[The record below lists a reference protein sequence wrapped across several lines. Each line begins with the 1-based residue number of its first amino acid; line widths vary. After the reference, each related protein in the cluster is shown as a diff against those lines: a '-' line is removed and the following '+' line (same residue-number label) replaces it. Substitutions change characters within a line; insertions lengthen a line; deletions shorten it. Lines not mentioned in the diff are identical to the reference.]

1 MRTIE
6 LWTDGSCKKNG
17 QKGAYG
23 GWGAVMIDEE
33 IGEYRA
39 CGREEAT
46 TNNIMEMTSV
56 YIVYA
61 SDDWGA
67 RKGIVGIYTNKAI
80 AIDHIIDYYRENT
93 DLTESELQEARFQL
107 NEFYQTQGI
116 TKADNFE
123 IDIKS
128 LNEWD
133 W

>member
-1 MRTIE
+1 MDT
-6 LWTDGSCKKNG
+6 
-17 QKGAYG
+17 
-23 GWGAVMIDEE
+23 
-33 IGEYRA
+33 
-39 CGREEAT
+39 
-46 TNNIMEMTSV
+46 TSV

-61 SDDWGA
+61 ADDWGT
-67 RKGIVGIYTNKAI
+67 RKGIVGIYTDKEI
-80 AIDHIIDYYRENT
+80 AIDQTIDYYRENT

-107 NEFYQTQGI
+107 SMYYQTQGI

>member
-1 MRTIE
+1 
-6 LWTDGSCKKNG
+6 
-17 QKGAYG
+17 
-23 GWGAVMIDEE
+23 
-33 IGEYRA
+33 
-39 CGREEAT
+39 
-46 TNNIMEMTSV
+46 MEMTSV

-61 SDDWGA
+61 ADDWGA
-67 RKGIVGIYTNKAI
+67 RKGIVGVYTDMAI

-93 DLTESELQEARFQL
+93 DLTESELQEARQQL
-107 NEFYQTQGI
+107 YDFYQTQGI

>member
-1 MRTIE
+1 MDT
-6 LWTDGSCKKNG
+6 
-17 QKGAYG
+17 
-23 GWGAVMIDEE
+23 
-33 IGEYRA
+33 
-39 CGREEAT
+39 
-46 TNNIMEMTSV
+46 TSV

-61 SDDWGA
+61 ADDWGT
-67 RKGIVGIYTNKAI
+67 RKGIVGVYTDKEI

-93 DLTESELQEARFQL
+93 DLTESEIEEARQQL

>member
-1 MRTIE
+1 
-6 LWTDGSCKKNG
+6 
-17 QKGAYG
+17 
-23 GWGAVMIDEE
+23 
-33 IGEYRA
+33 
-39 CGREEAT
+39 
-46 TNNIMEMTSV
+46 MEMTSV

-61 SDDWGA
+61 TDDWGA
-67 RKGIVGIYTNKAI
+67 RKGIVGIYTQKAI

-93 DLTESELQEARFQL
+93 DLTESELQEARQQL
-107 NEFYQTQGI
+107 YDFYQTQGI

>member
-1 MRTIE
+1 MA
-6 LWTDGSCKKNG
+6 S
-17 QKGAYG
+17 
-23 GWGAVMIDEE
+23 V
-33 IGEYRA
+33 
-39 CGREEAT
+39 
-46 TNNIMEMTSV
+46 SV

-61 SDDWGA
+61 SDDWRA

-80 AIDHIIDYYRENT
+80 AIDHIINYYRENT
-93 DLTESELQEARFQL
+93 DLTESEIEEARFQL

>member
-1 MRTIE
+1 MDT
-6 LWTDGSCKKNG
+6 
-17 QKGAYG
+17 
-23 GWGAVMIDEE
+23 
-33 IGEYRA
+33 
-39 CGREEAT
+39 
-46 TNNIMEMTSV
+46 TSV

-61 SDDWGA
+61 ADEWGK
-67 RKGIVGIYTNKAI
+67 RKGIVGIYTHRAI

-107 NEFYQTQGI
+107 NEFNQTQGI
-116 TKADNFE
+116 VKADNFE

>member
-1 MRTIE
+1 
-6 LWTDGSCKKNG
+6 
-17 QKGAYG
+17 
-23 GWGAVMIDEE
+23 
-33 IGEYRA
+33 
-39 CGREEAT
+39 
-46 TNNIMEMTSV
+46 MEMTSV

-61 SDDWGA
+61 TDDWGA
-67 RKGIVGIYTNKAI
+67 RKGIVGIYTDKAI

-93 DLTESELQEARFQL
+93 NLNESELWEVKQQL
-107 NEFYQTQGI
+107 YDFYQTQGI

>member
-1 MRTIE
+1 
-6 LWTDGSCKKNG
+6 
-17 QKGAYG
+17 
-23 GWGAVMIDEE
+23 
-33 IGEYRA
+33 
-39 CGREEAT
+39 
-46 TNNIMEMTSV
+46 MEMTSV

-61 SDDWGA
+61 ADDWGA

-93 DLTESELQEARFQL
+93 DLTESKLQEARQQL
-107 NEFYQTQGI
+107 YDFYQTQGI

>member
-1 MRTIE
+1 
-6 LWTDGSCKKNG
+6 
-17 QKGAYG
+17 
-23 GWGAVMIDEE
+23 
-33 IGEYRA
+33 
-39 CGREEAT
+39 
-46 TNNIMEMTSV
+46 MEMTSV

-61 SDDWGA
+61 ADDWGA
-67 RKGIVGIYTNKAI
+67 RKGIVGIYTQKAI
-80 AIDHIIDYYRENT
+80 AIDHIIEYYRENT

-107 NEFYQTQGI
+107 SMYSQTQGI

>member
-1 MRTIE
+1 MDT
-6 LWTDGSCKKNG
+6 
-17 QKGAYG
+17 
-23 GWGAVMIDEE
+23 
-33 IGEYRA
+33 
-39 CGREEAT
+39 
-46 TNNIMEMTSV
+46 TSV

-61 SDDWGA
+61 ADDWGT
-67 RKGIVGIYTNKAI
+67 RKGIVGVYTDKEI
-80 AIDHIIDYYRENT
+80 AIDQTIDYYRENT

>member
-1 MRTIE
+1 MA
-6 LWTDGSCKKNG
+6 S
-17 QKGAYG
+17 
-23 GWGAVMIDEE
+23 V
-33 IGEYRA
+33 
-39 CGREEAT
+39 
-46 TNNIMEMTSV
+46 SV

-61 SDDWGA
+61 ADDWGT
-67 RKGIVGIYTNKAI
+67 RKGIVGIYTNKTI
-80 AIDHIIDYYRENT
+80 AVDHIIDFYRENT
-93 DLTESELQEARFQL
+93 DLTESELQEARNQL

>member
-1 MRTIE
+1 M
-6 LWTDGSCKKNG
+6 D
-17 QKGAYG
+17 
-23 GWGAVMIDEE
+23 
-33 IGEYRA
+33 
-39 CGREEAT
+39 
-46 TNNIMEMTSV
+46 MTSV

-67 RKGIVGIYTNKAI
+67 RKGIVGIYTDKAI
-80 AIDHIIDYYRENT
+80 AIDDIIDYYRENT
-93 DLTESELQEARFQL
+93 DLTESELWEARQQL
-107 NEFYQTQGI
+107 QDFYQTQGI